1 MVVIVWYVFV
11 STLTVFS
18 ATGVVIVV
26 VELGEVDKHCLF
38 AGLWLW
44 WLSVIVA
51 ELADMVGWLIE
62 SVVLIGLEMK
72 LLADDDDGD
81 NVDWPMGSVP
91 QLVVPASDDMA
102 TEVIAVVTTVAVD
115 DATLA

>member
-1 MVVIVWYVFV
+1 M
-11 STLTVFS
+11 
-18 ATGVVIVV
+18 
-26 VELGEVDKHCLF
+26 
-38 AGLWLW
+38 
-44 WLSVIVA
+44 
-51 ELADMVGWLIE
+51 
-62 SVVLIGLEMK
+62 LIGLEMK